1 VLKNRGTAVAK
12 ALAGEDTG
20 PAAFDLDA
28 MRKDLRT
35 MLDEAEGLGVEL
47 PAAARVLEIFD
58 RAAHAGQGGI
68 DGVRIPAWVS
78 GHAKA

>member
-1 VLKNRGTAVAK
+1 VAK

-20 PAAFDLDA
+20 PATFDLDS

-35 MLDEAEGLGVEL
+35 MLDEAAGLGVEL
-47 PAAARVLEIFD
+47 PTAARVLEAFD
-58 RAAHAGQGGI
+58 RAAHAGHGGI

-78 GHAKA
+78 GPTKA